1 MNRLAAIVL
10 SLLIVLSGAGSFMIW
25 QQGQD
30 LDDTLSQVAALS
42 GQVASIVS
50 SVSSFSSD
58 MSTLQS
64 GLENIRDDVTS
75 LEEIIGGL
83 ETTGSA
89 MLDVVALL
97 RPSVVYVEIETGH
110 FGIGSGSGV
119 VLTEDGY
126 VMTNYHV
133 IDGNTSIEVTLSGG
147 NSYSAAVI
155 GGDPELDLAI
165 LKLDSSRN
173 DFPSA
178 VLGDYE
184 DITIGEGVIALGFPF
199 PSDLGQELSVSSGI
213 VSSLKFINTSYVTGE
228 YIQTDAA
235 INSGNSG
242 GPLVNLRGEVIG
254 INSWIFTSGEGLG
267 FAIPVN
273 NMKEFI
279 ANTIGS

>member
-1 MNRLAAIVL
+1 MNRLAVIVL
-10 SLLIVLSGAGSFMIW
+10 SLLIVLSGAGGFMIL

-58 MSTLQS
+58 MSDLQS
-64 GLENIRDDVTS
+64 SLENIRGDVAG
-75 LEEIIGGL
+75 LEESIGGL

-97 RPSVVYVEIETGH
+97 RPSVVYVEVELSP
-110 FGIGSGSGV
+110 FGAGSGSGV
-119 VLTEDGY
+119 ILTGEGY

-133 IDGNTSIEVTLSGG
+133 IEDNTSIQVTLSGG
-147 NSYSAAVI
+147 DSYSATVI
-155 GGDPELDLAI
+155 DGDRDLDLAI
-165 LKLDSSRN
+165 LKLGSSRD
-173 DFPSA
+173 DFPA
-178 VLGDYE
+178 AALGDYQ

-199 PSDLGQELSVSSGI
+199 PTDIGEELSVSSGI
-213 VSSLKFINTSYVTGE
+213 VSSLRFIDGYQ

-235 INSGNSG
+235 INNGNSG
-242 GPLVNLRGEVIG
+242 GPLVNLKGEVIG
-254 INSWIFTSGEGLG
+254 INSWVFTLGEGLG
-267 FAIPVN
+267 FSIPVN

-279 ANTIGS
+279 VSTIGS

>member
-10 SLLIVLSGAGSFMIW
+10 SLLIVLGGAGSFMIW

-83 ETTGSA
+83 ETTSSA
-89 MLDVVALL
+89 VLDVVALL

-110 FGIGSGSGV
+110 FGTGSGSGV
-119 VLTEDGY
+119 VLTQSGY
-126 VMTNYHV
+126 IMTNYHV
-133 IDGNTSIEVTLSGG
+133 IEGNTSIQVTLSGG
-147 NSYSAAVI
+147 ESYSAAVI
-155 GGDPELDLAI
+155 GGDQELDLAI
-165 LKLDSSRN
+165 LKLDSSRD
-173 DFPSA
+173 DFPA
-178 VLGDYE
+178 AALGDYE

-213 VSSLKFINTSYVTGE
+213 VSSLRFIRGYE

-273 NMKEFI
+273 NIKEFI
-279 ANTIGS
+279 ASTIGS